1 MHACT
6 SPLGRNKSIQ
16 GIKISDHFLD
26 SAESVE
32 ETDGLEEGDVQ
43 LMAGQLVLDQGV

>member
-1 MHACT
+1 MTEKCHMNI
-6 SPLGRNKSIQ
+6 L
-16 GIKISDHFLD
+16 ISGHFLD

-43 LMAGQLVLDQGV
+43 LMAGQLVLD